1 MNYDEGL
8 QELSSVAY
16 RILRR
21 VRTMA
26 ARGDSRWSIDSYLG
40 ECRLGFLDTAQA
52 VQAESHSD
60 TIEDM
65 ARAIRYTSPNAEVL
79 GALIVLAA
87 VSGEILGRGLTNFR
101 TASASATQKVR
112 AEIRDHYL
120 IGVCDTEEIRLGA
133 ELALH
138 SLQPIL
144 EPVELE
150 LLAA

>member
-8 QELSSVAY
+8 QELSSVAA
-16 RILRR
+16 RILRK

-52 VQAESHSD
+52 VQAESHNE
-60 TIEDM
+60 TVEDM
-65 ARAIRYTSPNAEVL
+65 ARAMRYTCPNAEVL

-87 VSGEILGRGLTNFR
+87 VSGEIVGRGLTNFR
-101 TASASATQKVR
+101 TASKSATQKVR
-112 AEIRDHYL
+112 AEIRDYYL
-120 IGVCDTEEIRLGA
+120 LGSCDPEEIRMGA

-138 SLQPIL
+138 SLQPVL
-144 EPVELE
+144 DPVEFE